1 MVGAGFSGPERGM
14 PEVVKQLRKRAA
26 SYRQLASTALTDEGR
41 KVFSDLADS
50 YERAAKERSAG
61 LEPPRDS

>member
-1 MVGAGFSGPERGM
+1 M
-14 PEVVKQLRKRAA
+14 PEVVKQLRQRAA
-26 SYRQLASTALTDEGR
+26 SYRQLAKTALTDEGR

-50 YERAAKERSAG
+50 YDRAAKERSAG